1 MNKTIFV
8 ENKDIVKTYT
18 VSKIEISVV
27 NITLFESVTISVFL
41 KDIDNNLIDVTYFT
55 LKNEEYDNW
64 GSDDDYILDLI
75 LSKLGLV
82 QTTPPVVPEDGNG
95 NVNPLPGSS

>member
-18 VSKIEISVV
+18 ISKIEISVV

-41 KDIDNNLIDVTYFT
+41 KDVDNNLIDTTYFT

-95 NVNPLPGSS
+95 NV

>member
-18 VSKIEISVV
+18 ISKIEISVV

-41 KDIDNNLIDVTYFT
+41 KDVDDNLIDTTYFT

-95 NVNPLPGSS
+95 NV